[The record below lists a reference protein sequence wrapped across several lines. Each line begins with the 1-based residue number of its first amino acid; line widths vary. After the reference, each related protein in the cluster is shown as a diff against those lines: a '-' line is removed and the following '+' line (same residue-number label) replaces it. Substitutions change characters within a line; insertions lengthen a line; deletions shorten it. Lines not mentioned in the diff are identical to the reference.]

1 MLSTIFKCEDVQLKI
16 SVSSLYHSYVQSACK
31 IFKAAEEGRLDRD
44 EERAYV
50 LYMKYLTVYDLLKKR
65 PDFKQQQVSRTC
77 SVAIRMTLVW
87 FDAGKKSVR
96 LSDLTAL

>member
-1 MLSTIFKCEDVQLKI
+1 MLHNAKFYFFKCQDIQDTI
-16 SVSSLYHSYVQSACK
+16 SVSWLYHSYVQSACK

-65 PDFKQQQVSRTC
+65 PDFKLQQVGGTW
-77 SVAIRMTLVW
+77 SVAIRRALVW
-87 FDAGKKSVR
+87 CWEEVGDPNAF
-96 LSDLTAL
+96 